1 MYILEHVLPDF
12 TIYYEYVIIF
22 TSILLILIT
31 AYAIYEMIKIKDIN
45 KKIRYSN
52 DKLNNILHATK
63 SGLFEWNYEKNQLT
77 INPTFSSILNIVYD
91 DQERFEFNDWLK
103 LVDLEDQYNFEKEFN
118 DLSSFKKDFIS
129 LDFRIQNNVGNLVWI
144 HCYATRM
151 DRLKH
156 SENQIVGIISN
167 QTHIKESKRDMEH
180 INYLLNYFVENNS
193 AGVAIFDKE
202 MNYLYVSNV
211 YKTQF
216 NLTDDIIGK
225 NHYKTFPDIPQKFK
239 DAHQRT
245 LRGETLSESR
255 DTFIRSNGEINY
267 TNWQT
272 KPWYDKNGLV
282 GGIMVY
288 SELITDQVLKEMR
301 LEYISKYDKLTGVL
315 NRSYFIETLAKIDIE
330 DNLSI
335 GLIILDLNGLK
346 LINDALGY
354 DNGDIIIK
362 MVADA
367 LKKHTEQFGE
377 VFKTGGDEFTFIKL
391 KSNEK
396 EIKSLMKKMHEVIE
410 SLEYKHIKLSAAI
423 GFALKTE
430 KESKIEDILRLA
442 ETNMLSSKALDSMSL
457 RNHAIKGIIETLND
471 KYEIEKSH
479 SDRVQKLC
487 TLMGKALNLNKE
499 EMNELSAASILHD
512 IGKISIPDSILMK
525 PGKLTEEEYNIM
537 KTHTEKGYHILK
549 SAEGFANLAKYAL
562 THHEKF
568 DGSGYPNGL
577 KGEEIPY
584 FSRIIC
590 ICDAYEAMTADRPYR
605 KAQTK
610 AYALEQLKMY
620 RASQFDPN
628 LVDIFIEKVI
638 PLDK

>member
-288 SELITDQVLKEMR
+288 IELITDQVLKEMR
-301 LEYISKYDKLTGVL
+301 LEYISKHDKLTGVL

-330 DNLSI
+330 DNLPI

-499 EMNELSAASILHD
+499 EMNVLSAASILHD

>member
-151 DRLKH
+151 DPLKH

-288 SELITDQVLKEMR
+288 IELITDQVLKEMR
-301 LEYISKYDKLTGVL
+301 LEYISKHDKLTGVL

-330 DNLSI
+330 DNLPI

>member
-22 TSILLILIT
+22 TSILIILIT
-31 AYAIYEMIKIKDIN
+31 AYAIYEMIKIKDVN

-151 DRLKH
+151 DTLKH

-193 AGVAIFDKE
+193 AGVAIFDKN

-211 YKTQF
+211 YKNQF
-216 NLTDDIIGK
+216 KLTDDIIGK
-225 NHYKTFPDIPQKFK
+225 NHYQTFPDIPQKFK

-301 LEYISKYDKLTGVL
+301 LEYISKHDKLTGVL

-330 DNLSI
+330 DNLPI

-568 DGSGYPNGL
+568 DGSGYPSGL

-620 RASQFDPN
+620 RASQFDPI

>member
-1 MYILEHVLPDF
+1 
-12 TIYYEYVIIF
+12 
-22 TSILLILIT
+22 
-31 AYAIYEMIKIKDIN
+31 
-45 KKIRYSN
+45 
-52 DKLNNILHATK
+52 
-63 SGLFEWNYEKNQLT
+63 
-77 INPTFSSILNIVYD
+77 
-91 DQERFEFNDWLK
+91 
-103 LVDLEDQYNFEKEFN
+103 
-118 DLSSFKKDFIS
+118 
-129 LDFRIQNNVGNLVWI
+129 
-144 HCYATRM
+144 
-151 DRLKH
+151 
-156 SENQIVGIISN
+156 
-167 QTHIKESKRDMEH
+167 
-180 INYLLNYFVENNS
+180 
-193 AGVAIFDKE
+193 
-202 MNYLYVSNV
+202 
-211 YKTQF
+211 
-216 NLTDDIIGK
+216 
-225 NHYKTFPDIPQKFK
+225 
-239 DAHQRT
+239 
-245 LRGETLSESR
+245 
-255 DTFIRSNGEINY
+255 
-267 TNWQT
+267 
-272 KPWYDKNGLV
+272 
-282 GGIMVY
+282 MVY

-301 LEYISKYDKLTGVL
+301 LEYISKHDKLTGVL

-330 DNLSI
+330 DNLPI

-568 DGSGYPNGL
+568 DGSGYPSGL

-620 RASQFDPN
+620 RASQFDPI

>member
-151 DRLKH
+151 DPLKH

-330 DNLSI
+330 DNLPI

-396 EIKSLMKKMHEVIE
+396 EIKALMKKMHEVIE